1 MQVSARFENPQTR
14 QKFETDLTK
23 SLANAL
29 QTNHGRENFDEFR
42 NVLVRYE
49 YDCKRHAINKVTQSD
64 FKDKKEKTDTIEKY
78 YDNNRYKDFED
89 QTTFKFK
96 KPEDQ
101 NDAIQKKSAEVAKKT
116 VALCANMEAL
126 SAGQQPNIQ

>member
-1 MQVSARFENPQTR
+1 MA
-14 QKFETDLTK
+14 DLTK

-29 QTNHGRENFDEFR
+29 LTNHGRVNFDEFR

-64 FKDKKEKTDTIEKY
+64 YSDKKGRTDTIEKY
-78 YDNNRYKDFED
+78 YDNNRYNNFED
-89 QTTFKFK
+89 QNNFKFK

-101 NDAIQKKSAEVAKKT
+101 NEAIQKKSADVAKQT
-116 VALCANMEAL
+116 VTLCANMEAI
-126 SAGQQPNIQ
+126 SAGNKPNIQ

>member
-1 MQVSARFENPQTR
+1 M
-14 QKFETDLTK
+14 L
-23 SLANAL
+23 
-29 QTNHGRENFDEFR
+29 TNHGRENFDEFR

-64 FKDKKEKTDTIEKY
+64 ISDKKVKTDTIEKY
-78 YDNNRYKDFED
+78 YENNRYNNFED

-101 NDAIQKKSAEVAKKT
+101 DAAIQKKSADVAKQT
-116 VALCANMEAL
+116 VTLCANMEAI
-126 SAGQQPNIQ
+126 SAGKTPNIQ